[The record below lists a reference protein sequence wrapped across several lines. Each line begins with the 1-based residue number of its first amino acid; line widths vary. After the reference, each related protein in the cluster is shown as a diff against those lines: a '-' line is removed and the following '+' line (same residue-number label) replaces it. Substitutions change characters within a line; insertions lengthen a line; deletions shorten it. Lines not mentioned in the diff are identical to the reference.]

1 MTMIEQ
7 LQIIKSRRSVRT
19 FDGSPLSQ
27 EHLNKL
33 RGFTQTIQNPYGIPM
48 EFRFPDKETYGLSSP
63 VITGESHYIAAKVQ
77 AVPHSEEAFG
87 YTFEQLV
94 LYAWSLGIGTTWIG
108 GTLKRSVFGKAIE
121 LQPGERMYCVSPLGY
136 PAKKMS
142 LKETAM
148 RAGLRADKRRSQEE
162 LFFQKDLSTPLGTC
176 EDSIQNALDAVR
188 FAPSAVN
195 KQPWRI
201 VRCGK
206 AFHFYEKHSKGYVSE
221 QTGDMQKIDMG
232 IALCHFVGITGGKLL
247 LADPGITIPV
257 DTEYI
262 ATVVVS

>member
-1 MTMIEQ
+1 MEQ

-19 FDGSPLSQ
+19 FDRSPLSQ
-27 EHLNKL
+27 EHFDKL
-33 RGFTQTIQNPYGIPM
+33 RDFTQTIQNPYGIPV
-48 EFRFPDKETYGLSSP
+48 EFRFLEKEKYGLSSP
-63 VITGESHYIAAKVQ
+63 VISGESHYVAAKVQ

-87 YTFEQLV
+87 YAFEQLV

-108 GTLKRSVFGKAIE
+108 GTMKRSVFEQAVG
-121 LQPGERMYCVSPLGY
+121 LQTNERMYCVSPLGY

-148 RAGLRADKRRSQEE
+148 RVGVQADKRRAQEE
-162 LFFQKDLSTPLGTC
+162 IFFQNDFNTPLGAC

-195 KQPWRI
+195 KQPCRI
-201 VRCGK
+201 VRCGNT
-206 AFHFYEKHSKGYVSE
+206 FHFYEKHSKGYVSE

-232 IALCHFVGITGGKLL
+232 IALCHFVSIAGGNLI
-247 LADPGITIPV
+247 LADPGIAIPG